1 MAAMVI
7 VGGGQAAGQNVASLR
22 QAGYEGEIVLIGDES
37 HPPYQRPPLSKQ
49 YLSGEHGVER
59 VHLRPLTF
67 YEDKNIDL
75 KLGVTVTD
83 IDTQSHHVKCSSG
96 EDFEY
101 EKLLIA
107 TGSRPRILNAPGS
120 DLPGIFYLRT
130 IDDVDRIR
138 EAMAAAR
145 SVCIVGG
152 GYIGL
157 EVASVAITSGLN
169 VTVLEM
175 EDRILQRVTTPEM
188 STFYH
193 ELHTSH
199 GVNILTNTAVQGFSG
214 DSKVEQVLCGEQSI
228 DADLVIVGIGIIPN
242 VELADAAGIHCENGI
257 VVDDHCQTSEAD
269 VFAAGD
275 CSNHPN
281 PILQRRLRLESVPNA
296 MEQARVAAANMLG
309 GDESYSSIPWFWSD
323 QYDLKLQMVGFS
335 SDGDTQVLRGDKS
348 ANQFA
353 VFYLKDGAVVAVD
366 AVNSPRE
373 FMVCKQLS
381 GKTVD
386 QTRLQ
391 DPNVDLKTLLQT

>member
-373 FMVCKQLS
+373 FMVCKQLY

>member
-59 VHLRPLTF
+59 VHLRPPTF
-67 YEDKNIDL
+67 YQDKNIDL

-83 IDTQSHHVKCSSG
+83 IDTQSHQVKCSSG
-96 EDFEY
+96 ENIEY

-107 TGSRPRILNAPGS
+107 TGSRPRILNAPS
-120 DLPGIFYLRT
+120 SELPGIFYLRT

-138 EAMAAAR
+138 EAMGSAR

-175 EDRILQRVTTPEM
+175 EDRILQRVTTPDM
-188 STFYH
+188 SNFYH
-193 ELHTSH
+193 ELHSAH
-199 GVNILTNTAVQGFSG
+199 GVNILTNSAVQGFSG
-214 DSKVEQVLCGEQSI
+214 DGKVEQVLCGEQRI
-228 DADLVIVGIGIIPN
+228 DADLVIIGIGIIPN

-269 VFAAGD
+269 IFAAGD

-309 GDESYSSIPWFWSD
+309 ADATYSSIPWFWSD

-335 SDGDTQVLRGDKS
+335 SDGDAQIVRGDKS

-353 VFYLKDGAVVAVD
+353 VFYLKDGSVVAVD

-373 FMVCKQLS
+373 FMVCKQLY
-381 GKTVD
+381 GQTVD
-386 QTRLQ
+386 QAQLQ
-391 DPNVDLKTLLQT
+391 DPNVDLKTLLQG